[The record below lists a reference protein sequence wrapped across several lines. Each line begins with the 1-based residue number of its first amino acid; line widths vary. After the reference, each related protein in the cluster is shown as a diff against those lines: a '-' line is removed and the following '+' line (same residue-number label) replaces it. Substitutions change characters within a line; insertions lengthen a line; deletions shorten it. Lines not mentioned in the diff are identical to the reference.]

1 MNAPIPFPCLSEAE
15 VLSLISSPEVSS
27 RLANPLGE
35 GIQVTSLSDR
45 TGTYAVTGSQGNFIV
60 RLARDEAHL
69 AALRKEARI
78 QKGLRKW
85 VAVRIPDTQVI
96 HVLERAPAFAIHRLI
111 PGEPLT
117 SSHLANLTPEAHQR
131 LVQDLVLF
139 FDATHRI
146 PLELACEWLDIP
158 FIEEETIDRLALA
171 YGKPTWFSTQ
181 AVAEMRPILKPRLDD
196 TLSGLFEETVSLF
209 EALKISPGFMVFGH
223 GDMHG
228 FNMAMGAD
236 PNRACLTGVFDLE
249 CAGILDIHE
258 DFFRLSLVSE
268 DLLEHVLAAYQ
279 NLPGR
284 TCPINRDRIAIY
296 YRAFLFYLMAEVPE
310 EDLAHLQDMLQ
321 KHLEYYGTISPAP

>member
-1 MNAPIPFPCLSEAE
+1 MNAPISFPRLSEAE
-15 VLSLISSPEVSS
+15 VLRLISSPEVSS

-35 GIQVTSLSDR
+35 GIQVTTLSDR
-45 TGTYAVTGSQGNFIV
+45 KGTYTVTGSQGDFIV
-60 RLARDEAHL
+60 RLACDEAHL
-69 AALRKEARI
+69 ATLRREANI
-78 QKGLRKW
+78 QKGLRRW

-96 HVLERAPAFAIHRLI
+96 DGLERAPAFAIHRLI

-117 SSHLANLTPEAHQR
+117 SSYLLNLSPEAHQR
-131 LVQDLVLF
+131 LLQDLVQF
-139 FDATHRI
+139 FHATHRI
-146 PLELACEWLDIP
+146 PLKLACEWLDIP
-158 FIEEETIDRLALA
+158 FNREKTTAELALA

-196 TLSGLFEETVSLF
+196 TLLGLFKETAYLF
-209 EALKISPGFMVFGH
+209 EALKINPDFMVFGH

-236 PNRACLTGVFDLE
+236 PSGASLIGVFDLE

-296 YRAFLFYLMAEVPE
+296 YRAFLFYLMAEAPE
-310 EDLAHLQDMLQ
+310 ENLAHLKAMLH
-321 KHLEYYGTISPAP
+321 KHMEYYGPISTAP